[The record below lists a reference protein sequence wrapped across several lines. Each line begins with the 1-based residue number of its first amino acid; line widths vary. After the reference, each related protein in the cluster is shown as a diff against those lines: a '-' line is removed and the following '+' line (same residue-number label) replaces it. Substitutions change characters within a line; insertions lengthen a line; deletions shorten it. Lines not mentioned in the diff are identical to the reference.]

1 MLLSLT
7 HNYLFI
13 ANQKVASESLHLIA
27 GDDADLAFAR
37 IGSLKHCEL
46 DELTAMLAERS
57 LDVDLSGLFVFSV
70 VREPAEWYVSW
81 YNSRAR
87 PGLANPDHRRHKV
100 YTGNVDFDEFL
111 AAAETKPRDPMTKV
125 KPQHKFFSSSHP
137 ATTINA
143 VPFDRI
149 STIFPQ
155 LFPAGSSISSFELHK
170 PAHTTNQS
178 KVVRFTKAD
187 LTAEHRDFINNT
199 LYPEDYA
206 IYQKAVAE
214 IDSLPAVP
222 QGRPDAGVA
231 LRSRLASS
239 ADLSDFAYETAFA
252 EAVTRLYR
260 GEAPADVRA
269 SISDFGH
276 LDLDELMKATEAR
289 AERMRR

>member
-37 IGSLKHCEL
+37 IGSLKHCEF
-46 DELTAMLAERS
+46 DELTNMLDEHE
-57 LDVDLSGLFVFSV
+57 LDVDLSNLFVFSV

-87 PGLANPDHRRHKV
+87 TGLANPDHRRHKV
-100 YTGNVDFDEFL
+100 YTGNVSFDEFL
-111 AAAETKPRDPMTKV
+111 AAADTRPRPPMTKV
-125 KPQHKFFSSSHP
+125 KAQNKFFSSANP
-137 ATTINA
+137 NVQITP

-155 LFPAGSSISSFELHK
+155 LFPPGSSISEFELFK

-178 KVVRFTKAD
+178 KIVRFTKAD
-187 LTAEHRDFINNT
+187 LTQDHRDFINT
-199 LYPEDYA
+199 KLYADDYA
-206 IYQKAVAE
+206 IYQRAVAE
-214 IDSLPAVP
+214 IDTLPTVQPGPA
-222 QGRPDAGVA
+222 DAGAA
-231 LRSRLASS
+231 LRNALETR
-239 ADLSDFAYETAFA
+239 ADVSDFAYETAFA
-252 EAVTRLYR
+252 EAMTRLYR
-260 GEAPADVRA
+260 GEKPRHVRK
-269 SISDFGH
+269 SLSGFQHI
-276 LDLDELMKATEAR
+276 DLDELMKTTEAR

>member
-37 IGSLKHCEL
+37 IGSLKHCEFDELAAML
-46 DELTAMLAERS
+46 DEHA
-57 LDVDLSGLFVFSV
+57 LDVDLSQLFVFSV

-87 PGLANPDHRRHKV
+87 VGLANPDHRRHQV
-100 YTGNVDFDEFL
+100 YTGNVSFDEYL
-111 AAAETKPRDPMTKV
+111 AAAATKPRPPMTKV
-125 KPQHKFFSSSHP
+125 KPQSKFFRSS
-137 ATTINA
+137 NA
-143 VPFDRI
+143 DTAITPIPFDRI
-149 STIFPQ
+149 STIFPAI
-155 LFPAGSSISSFELHK
+155 FPAASSISGFELFK

-178 KVVRFTKAD
+178 KIVRFTKTD
-187 LTAEHRDFINNT
+187 LTTDHRDFINNT

-206 IYQKAVAE
+206 IYQRAVAE
-214 IDSLPAVP
+214 VDSLPP
-222 QGRPDAGVA
+222 LQPGNIGAGAA
-231 LRSRLASS
+231 LRTALETR
-239 ADLSDFAYETAFA
+239 ADVADFAYETAFA

-260 GEAPADVRA
+260 GEKPRHVRD
-269 SISDFGH
+269 SLSGFRHI
-276 LDLDELMKATEAR
+276 DLDELMKLTKAR